1 MSQTIG
7 KYIGE
12 GHGKGEVYAAL
23 AYNPSDAFG
32 GMQIKGVKFS
42 PVAGIPAIQVGDSTT
57 AWTALYG
64 DRAISI
70 YSTCADTGTGNAM
83 PVYIKAVMAGI
94 GGLGRAIEAVL
105 DVNARLGSYSNAIK
119 GYIDFTGGSVAGLG
133 SAICAEMLMGG
144 ASMPAA
150 GNYAPLEIELVT
162 PTGWTG
168 VQVASF
174 IHAQVSGDPTAMT
187 AFGTTGYLMN
197 IVGVADVTSGVF
209 HNFTT
214 PVAASTYG
222 LKILVSGVPYDI
234 LLVATQN

>member
-1 MSQTIG
+1 MSQTIS
-7 KYIGE
+7 KHIGE
-12 GHGKGEVYAAL
+12 GFGKGELYAAL
-23 AYNPSDAFG
+23 AYNSSDAFG

-70 YSTCADTGTGNAM
+70 YSTCADAGTGNAM
-83 PVYIKAVMAGI
+83 PVYISATMTGA

-162 PTGWTG
+162 PEGWLG

-174 IHAQVSGDPTAMT
+174 AHMQVSGNATAMGIFET
-187 AFGTTGYLMN
+187 NGHLFN
-197 IVGVADVTSGVF
+197 IVGLTADTGHMFHTVATPTATHGLRIMIAGV
-209 HNFTT
+209 
-214 PVAASTYG
+214 G
-222 LKILVSGVPYDI
+222 YDI
-234 LLVATQN
+234 MLKATGA